1 MVDSPRVHRLLA
13 EITRRLARLRNHAA
27 VPSDELMGD
36 ETRLESTKYLFVTA
50 IEAAIDT
57 AQHVCASEGWGAPD
71 TNADAFRALGRA
83 GLLDRDLAEAMAATS
98 GFRNVLVHGYAAVD
112 DRLVVAALGNL
123 DRLDAFVS
131 SVSAWLLDNEG

>member
-13 EITRRLARLRNHAA
+13 EVTARLARLRNHAA
-27 VPSDELMGD
+27 VAPDDLMRD

-50 IEAAIDT
+50 IEAAIDI
-57 AQHVCASEGWGAPD
+57 AQHLCASEGWDAPD

-83 GLLDRDLAEAMAATS
+83 GVLDRDLAEAMAAAS

-112 DRLVVAALGNL
+112 DRRVVAALANL
-123 DRLDAFVS
+123 DRLDVFVS
-131 SVSAWLLDNEG
+131 SVSTWLLDQEG